1 MQKAQDA
8 QNAFAKSQ
16 DALNSEL
23 DGVAVDLGATR
34 DDVVDM
40 IDKVSALNLDDENV
54 HPVNT
59 VGNGADTIAQAE
71 KFAVYTLQYDR
82 GEGNGEETIAAYG
95 VQEGSRYWTDMDL
108 GSGKVVFGGGLVD
121 KFGFKQGDAIDLYD
135 KYEDKTHTLTFT
147 GDEGTWGT
155 KSTMNHLYEPG
166 RFQCDVR
173 QRCGLFQW
181 IRLR

>member
-155 KSTMNHLYEPG
+155 SRP
-166 RFQCDVR
+166 
-173 QRCGLFQW
+173 
-181 IRLR
+181 